1 MADSDFIRMTC
12 EDGPVVIFE
21 PSPDRML
28 VCSIVATGP
37 EGNYA
42 LTLDSGQ
49 VANLAAQL
57 DHLMNLPPDEVAA
70 LIDRVQQHRK
80 DNNP

>member
-12 EDGPVVIFE
+12 EGGPVVIFE

-28 VCSIVATGP
+28 VCSIVGTGP

-42 LTLDSGQ
+42 IKLNSGQ
-49 VANLAAQL
+49 VSALAAQL
-57 DHLMNLPPDEVAA
+57 NHLINLPPDEVSA
-70 LIDRVQQHRK
+70 LIDRIHK
-80 DNNP
+80 HGKA